1 MDFLGQNKQG
11 ISRRKAGGKKH
22 EQFMRVHPLFQGGKI
37 FFCEELQGSP
47 DMKELLEELGYVT
60 WEAIASTHD
69 DGLDAISM
77 LPGIGNLWTA
87 YTVASDIKDNI
98 NTNTTNTEQQKPS
111 SKATENINKTNN
123 THNTINENNPKE
135 SKKSGFFKNL
145 LKYGLPAYAATEIIS
160 SLFSSDEDVKSNDYK
175 TDYNVEGKKLSNDFE
190 LNKTKE
196 EIKAQSNKNNSS
208 DLSETLSK
216 TLDKDK
222 EINDKKFEAFRNDLK
237 EIKELLGQL
246 INVSGAHAE
255 ISNVSAKASQIIA
268 GNSMVKDYY
277 EHNSNYSFE
286 FQN

>member
-1 MDFLGQNKQG
+1 MSENKNNMKFSAEEPENKNKLSPNKKGFFGKLGGKAMKAVPFLGNA
-11 ISRRKAGGKKH
+11 ISFGGMAKNLFTGNFKEAG
-22 EQFMRVHPLFQGGKI
+22 
-37 FFCEELQGSP
+37 S
-47 DMKELLEELGYVT
+47 
-60 WEAIASTHD
+60 
-69 DGLDAISM
+69 DAISM